1 MKRTRYSII
10 LAFAMALANTLAP
23 NSAQA
28 IVKKCPIYDL
38 KQIFIA
44 DFATG
49 SKWDNSSG
57 DLQITWG
64 ANSNTIYD
72 ETVARVFTE
81 LEISWIRTAFRSW
94 DNALETVSFREVESA
109 ESPQIVIG
117 FVDLKPSE
125 VQLDAVGF
133 WNTWVSNGNRY
144 RATIKLKVDESK
156 WFSNKSHFIH
166 TVQHELGNTLGLGDL
181 APSKSVVS
189 VLEDPW
195 QPPYGKSALSTTD
208 VAMIRQLYGE
218 RSCAIISKTK
228 L

>member
-1 MKRTRYSII
+1 MKRTRYSIL
-10 LAFAMALANTLAP
+10 LAFVMALANTLTP
-23 NSAQA
+23 ISAQA
-28 IVKKCPIYDL
+28 IVKKCTIYDF
-38 KQIFIA
+38 KRIFIA
-44 DFATG
+44 DFTTG

-57 DLQITWG
+57 DLQITWS
-64 ANSNTIYD
+64 ANSSTIYD
-72 ETVARVFTE
+72 ETVADAFTE

-94 DNALETVSFREVESA
+94 DNALETVSFREVAPA
-109 ESPQIVIG
+109 ERPQIVIG

-125 VQLDAVGF
+125 VQLDAMGF
-133 WNTWVSNGNRY
+133 WNAWVSNGNRY
-144 RATIKLKVDESK
+144 RATIKLKVDKTK

-218 RSCAIISKTK
+218 TSCATISTTK

>member
-1 MKRTRYSII
+1 MKRTRFSIL
-10 LAFAMALANTLAP
+10 LAFAMALANTLTP
-23 NSAQA
+23 TSAQA
-28 IVKKCPIYDL
+28 AVKKCPIYDF
-38 KQIFIA
+38 KRIFIA

-57 DLQITWG
+57 GLQITWS
-64 ANSNTIYD
+64 ANSSTIYD
-72 ETVARVFTE
+72 ETVARAFTE

-94 DNALETVSFREVESA
+94 DDALETLSFREVAPA
-109 ESPQIVIG
+109 EKPQIVIG
-117 FVDLKPSE
+117 FVDLKPSG
-125 VQLDAVGF
+125 VQLDAMGF

-144 RATIKLKVDESK
+144 RATIKLKSDKTK
-156 WFSNKSHFIH
+156 WFSNQSHFIH

-181 APSKSVVS
+181 APSKSIVS

-195 QPPYGKSALSTTD
+195 QPPYGKSALGTTD

-218 RSCAIISKTK
+218 TSCANISTIK

>member
-1 MKRTRYSII
+1 
-10 LAFAMALANTLAP
+10 MALANTLAP

-57 DLQITWG
+57 DLQITWS
-64 ANSNTIYD
+64 ANSNTIYN
-72 ETVARVFTE
+72 ETVARAFTE

-94 DNALETVSFREVESA
+94 DNALETVSFREVASA

-125 VQLDAVGF
+125 VQLDAMGF

-144 RATIKLKVDESK
+144 RATIKLKADKTK

-166 TVQHELGNTLGLGDL
+166 AVQHELGNTLGLGDL
-181 APSKSVVS
+181 APSKSIVS

-208 VAMIRQLYGE
+208 VAMIRQFYGE
-218 RSCAIISKTK
+218 TSCATISTTK

>member
-1 MKRTRYSII
+1 MKRTRYSIL
-10 LAFAMALANTLAP
+10 LAFAMALANTLTP
-23 NSAQA
+23 ISAQA
-28 IVKKCPIYDL
+28 IVKKCTIYDF
-38 KQIFIA
+38 KRIFIA

-57 DLQITWG
+57 DLQITWS
-64 ANSNTIYD
+64 ANSSTIYD
-72 ETVARVFTE
+72 ETVADAFTE

-94 DNALETVSFREVESA
+94 DNALETVSFREVAPA
-109 ESPQIVIG
+109 ERPQIVIG

-125 VQLDAVGF
+125 VQLDAMGF

-144 RATIKLKVDESK
+144 RATIKLKVDNTK

-218 RSCAIISKTK
+218 TSCATISTTK

>member
-1 MKRTRYSII
+1 
-10 LAFAMALANTLAP
+10 MALANTLTP
-23 NSAQA
+23 ISAQA
-28 IVKKCPIYDL
+28 IVKKCTIYDF
-38 KQIFIA
+38 KRIFIA

-57 DLQITWG
+57 DLQITWS
-64 ANSNTIYD
+64 ANSSTIYD
-72 ETVARVFTE
+72 ETVADAFTE

-94 DNALETVSFREVESA
+94 DNALETVSFREVAPA
-109 ESPQIVIG
+109 ERPQIVIG

-125 VQLDAVGF
+125 VQLDAMGF
-133 WNTWVSNGNRY
+133 WNAWVSNGNRY
-144 RATIKLKVDESK
+144 RATIKLKVDKTK

-218 RSCAIISKTK
+218 TSCATISTTK

>member
-1 MKRTRYSII
+1 
-10 LAFAMALANTLAP
+10 MALANTLAP
-23 NSAQA
+23 NPAQA

-57 DLQITWG
+57 DLQITWS

-72 ETVARVFTE
+72 ETVARAFTA

-94 DNALETVSFREVESA
+94 DNALETVSFREEASA

-125 VQLDAVGF
+125 VQLDAMGF

-144 RATIKLKVDESK
+144 RATIKLKADKTK

-181 APSKSVVS
+181 APSKSIVS

-208 VAMIRQLYGE
+208 VAMIRQIYGE
-218 RSCAIISKTK
+218 TSCATISTTK

>member
-1 MKRTRYSII
+1 
-10 LAFAMALANTLAP
+10 MALANTLAP

-94 DNALETVSFREVESA
+94 DNALETLSFREVAPA
-109 ESPQIVIG
+109 ENPQIVIG

-125 VQLDAVGF
+125 VQLDAMGF

>member
-23 NSAQA
+23 NPAQA

-57 DLQITWG
+57 DLQITWS

-72 ETVARVFTE
+72 ETVARAFTA

-94 DNALETVSFREVESA
+94 DNALETVSFREEASA

-125 VQLDAVGF
+125 VQLDAMGF

-144 RATIKLKVDESK
+144 RATIKLKADKTK

-181 APSKSVVS
+181 APSKSIVS

-208 VAMIRQLYGE
+208 VAMIRQIYGE
-218 RSCAIISKTK
+218 TSCATISTTK

>member
-1 MKRTRYSII
+1 
-10 LAFAMALANTLAP
+10 MALANTLAP

>member
-1 MKRTRYSII
+1 MKRTRYSIL
-10 LAFAMALANTLAP
+10 LAFAMALANTLTP
-23 NSAQA
+23 ISAQA
-28 IVKKCPIYDL
+28 IVKKCTIYDF
-38 KQIFIA
+38 KRIFIA

-57 DLQITWG
+57 DLQITWSP
-64 ANSNTIYD
+64 NSSTIYD
-72 ETVARVFTE
+72 ETVADAFTE

-94 DNALETVSFREVESA
+94 DNALETVSFREVAPA
-109 ESPQIVIG
+109 ERPQIVIG

-125 VQLDAVGF
+125 VQLDAMGF

-144 RATIKLKVDESK
+144 RATIKLKVDNTK

-218 RSCAIISKTK
+218 TSCATISTTK

>member
-1 MKRTRYSII
+1 MKRTRYSIL
-10 LAFAMALANTLAP
+10 LAFAIALANTLTP
-23 NSAQA
+23 ISAQA
-28 IVKKCPIYDL
+28 IVKKCPIYDF
-38 KQIFIA
+38 KRIFIA

-57 DLQITWG
+57 NLQITWS
-64 ANSNTIYD
+64 ANSSTIYD
-72 ETVARVFTE
+72 ETVADAFTE

-94 DNALETVSFREVESA
+94 DNALETVSFREVAPA

-125 VQLDAVGF
+125 VQLDAMGF

-144 RATIKLKVDESK
+144 RATIKLKVDKTK

>member
-1 MKRTRYSII
+1 MNRTGYSII

-23 NSAQA
+23 NPAQA

-57 DLQITWG
+57 DLQITWS

-72 ETVARVFTE
+72 ETVARAFTA

-94 DNALETVSFREVESA
+94 DNALETVSFREEASA

-125 VQLDAVGF
+125 VQLDAMGF

-144 RATIKLKVDESK
+144 RATIKLKADKTK

-181 APSKSVVS
+181 APSKSIVS

-208 VAMIRQLYGE
+208 VAMIRQIYGE
-218 RSCAIISKTK
+218 TSCATISTTK

>member
-1 MKRTRYSII
+1 MKRTRNSII

-23 NSAQA
+23 NPAQA

-57 DLQITWG
+57 DLQITWS

-125 VQLDAVGF
+125 VQLDAMGF

-144 RATIKLKVDESK
+144 RATIKLKVDKTK
-156 WFSNKSHFIH
+156 WFSNKGHFIH